1 LAILCAA
8 LLALFLGGLVVSL
21 KIGGGANLH
30 NMDAYF
36 SMLLIV
42 VAYLVFARYR
52 PEAGSV
58 AQPVSLHWLLIIAL
72 LIMPA
77 WSYLQFN
84 IGSVNYDSARTQKV
98 LASLQGHIDDVNKQ
112 GGKILFIT
120 QRHLLSMHMLNNVT
134 LIPEYE
140 REDLME
146 IAMSDNV
153 PYLEKF
159 RDDMENQRFALIV
172 VDPLNYN
179 VLSKNRSF
187 AEENNV
193 WVLRI
198 MKSILCNYK
207 EEAIFPDDEIALYVP
222 QRGARQCP

>member
-1 LAILCAA
+1 
-8 LLALFLGGLVVSL
+8 
-21 KIGGGANLH
+21 
-30 NMDAYF
+30 
-36 SMLLIV
+36 
-42 VAYLVFARYR
+42 
-52 PEAGSV
+52 
-58 AQPVSLHWLLIIAL
+58 
-72 LIMPA
+72 
-77 WSYLQFN
+77 
-84 IGSVNYDSARTQKV
+84 
-98 LASLQGHIDDVNKQ
+98 
-112 GGKILFIT
+112 
-120 QRHLLSMHMLNNVT
+120 MHMLNNVT

-207 EEAIFPDDEIALYVP
+207 EAAIFPADEIALYVP
-222 QRGARQCP
+222 QQGARQCP

>member
-1 LAILCAA
+1 VA
-8 LLALFLGGLVVSL
+8 LFVLFLGGLAVSL

-36 SMLLIV
+36 SLLLIV
-42 VAYLVFARYR
+42 FAYLIFARYQ
-52 PEAGSV
+52 PEQGEI
-58 AQPVSLHWLLIIAL
+58 AQPVSIHWLLVVAL

-84 IGSVNYDSARTQKV
+84 IGSVNYDPARTQKV
-98 LASLQGHIDDVNKQ
+98 LTQLQGYVDQANAQ
-112 GGKILFIT
+112 GGQILFIT
-120 QRHLLSMHMLNNVT
+120 QRHLISMHMLNNVT
-134 LIPEYE
+134 LIPDYE

-146 IAMSDNV
+146 IAMSDNQ
-153 PYLEKF
+153 PYLRKF
-159 RDDMENQRFALIV
+159 RQDMEAQRFALIL

-179 VLSKNRSF
+179 VLSRNRSF

-198 MKSILCNYK
+198 MKSILCNYR
-207 EEAIFPDDEIALYVP
+207 EEAIFPADEIALYVP
-222 QRGARQCP
+222 QEGQRQCPQ

>member
-1 LAILCAA
+1 VL
-8 LLALFLGGLVVSL
+8 VSL
-21 KIGGGANLH
+21 QE
-30 NMDAYF
+30 Y
-36 SMLLIV
+36 
-42 VAYLVFARYR
+42 
-52 PEAGSV
+52 
-58 AQPVSLHWLLIIAL
+58 
-72 LIMPA
+72 
-77 WSYLQFN
+77 
-84 IGSVNYDSARTQKV
+84 
-98 LASLQGHIDDVNKQ
+98 IDDVNKQ
-112 GGKILFIT
+112 GGQILFIT
-120 QRHLLSMHMLNNVT
+120 QRHLLSMHMLNNVK

-207 EEAIFPDDEIALYVP
+207 EAAIFPADEIALYVP
-222 QRGARQCP
+222 QQGARKCP